1 MECESFTAMYLEQA
15 AKQKP
20 GTLED
25 VNAWQKKRRPVSRLK
40 ARSVLSMSL
49 LAGPAAH

>member
-25 VNAWQKKRRPVSRLK
+25 VNAWQKKRRLQVAEWYTL
-40 ARSVLSMSL
+40 
-49 LAGPAAH
+49 G